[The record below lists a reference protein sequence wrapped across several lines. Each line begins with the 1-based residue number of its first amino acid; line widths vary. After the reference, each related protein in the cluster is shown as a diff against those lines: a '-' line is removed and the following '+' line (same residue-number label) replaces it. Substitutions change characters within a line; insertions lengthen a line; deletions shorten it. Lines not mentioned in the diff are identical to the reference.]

1 MTASNPRLSRRNG
14 NVPFAGSARSWPRD
28 PNRAAVELLLNVTSL
43 VICSCQS
50 AFNTCDAECARR
62 YIRNAKK
69 SYASAL
75 RCAGRLSFT
84 VQDVQAFEARTIKLE
99 KVIADLERKWGGP
112 KSTNHDGRV
121 LEEERSPS

>member
-1 MTASNPRLSRRNG
+1 MSASNPRLSRRNS
-14 NVPFAGSARSWPRD
+14 NVPFAGSTRSWPKD

-43 VICSCQS
+43 VIHSCQA
-50 AFNTCDAECARR
+50 AFNAWDAECARR
-62 YIRNAKK
+62 YIRNAKQ
-69 SYASAL
+69 SYGSAL

-99 KVIADLERKWGGP
+99 KVIADLERKWGGS

-121 LEEERSPS
+121 LEEERSAS